1 MGLYLYFRQ
10 VIQAHRRGQMRWSWL
25 QWWWQ
30 WWQRCHRCQR
40 WWWWRWQWGHLSR
53 QRTCIVDNRCD
64 ATREDEDDACADE
77 SHPKLPPST
86 FAVTFH
92 LSEKYTFWRDE
103 CEDDGEWGRWLIQ
116 RFKVQLFHPKMTIYN
131 RSNNSDCHNA
141 LQWPLGSWWLQ
152 WSFPICIWVAA
163 KYWWCYVANW
173 CLLRLLQ
180 MPTLPLTTP
189 VEINQ
194 EGHRKFVLSPH
205 NRVTT
210 VAPNYKNMI
219 KVIKAQIYI
228 LTLYPGSRFCSAS
241 LPASPLPPVTMC
253 APIKLLPSA
262 VSKPEMES
270 WFPGL
275 GSLTGQSGLEPLT
288 RVGASSL
295 G

>member
-1 MGLYLYFRQ
+1 MAIRIMMIAVIFPYLHFSCSE
-10 VIQAHRRGQMRWSWL
+10 VLVVLCS
-25 QWWWQ
+25 
-30 WWQRCHRCQR
+30 
-40 WWWWRWQWGHLSR
+40 
-53 QRTCIVDNRCD
+53 
-64 ATREDEDDACADE
+64 
-77 SHPKLPPST
+77 KLVPLT
-86 FAVTFH
+86 FA
-92 LSEKYTFWRDE
+92 S
-103 CEDDGEWGRWLIQ
+103 
-116 RFKVQLFHPKMTIYN
+116 
-131 RSNNSDCHNA
+131 
-141 LQWPLGSWWLQ
+141 
-152 WSFPICIWVAA
+152 
-163 KYWWCYVANW
+163 
-173 CLLRLLQ
+173 LQ

-253 APIKLLPSA
+253 APVQLLPSA